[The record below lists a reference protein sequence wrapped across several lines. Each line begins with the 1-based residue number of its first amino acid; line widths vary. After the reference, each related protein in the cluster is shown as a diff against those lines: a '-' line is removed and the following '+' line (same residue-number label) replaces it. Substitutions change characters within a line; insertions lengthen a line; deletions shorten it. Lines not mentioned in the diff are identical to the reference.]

1 MKQQISRLLDELQ
14 IKYRSDKHKAVFTVA
29 DLAELND
36 GTVPIKNLLIQE
48 DSGIR
53 KFLVVM
59 VGNKRLD
66 LKDLRIKLNSKRLR
80 FASDNT
86 LLQTF
91 GVKPGAVSIFGML
104 SKDADDVE
112 VLIDGEILNMDDEI
126 GFHPNDNT
134 ATIFISANDL
144 LSILKKIGCNYKI
157 MKLY

>member
-1 MKQQISRLLDELQ
+1 MKEQISRLLDDLPV
-14 IKYRSDKHKAVFTVA
+14 KYRSVKHKAVFTVA

-36 GTVPIKNLLIQE
+36 GTKPIKNLLIQE

-59 VGNKRLD
+59 VGDQRLD

-91 GVKPGAVSIFGML
+91 GVTPGAVSIFGML
-104 SKDADDVE
+104 NKGADNVE
-112 VLIDGEILNMDDEI
+112 VIIDGEILNEDQEL

-134 ATIFISANDL
+134 ATIFFNAKDL
-144 LSILKKIGCNYKI
+144 ESILKKIGCNYKI